1 MNSYPACKPRLTNRA
16 IVVFAC
22 LQALDVITTLL
33 GWRLGAQETNFVVA
47 HFMRI
52 GPVQGLI
59 AAKVI
64 GFLLVVAVFI
74 RRKERLVRLLN
85 LWFAAIVTWNLVI
98 IWMQWWATRR
108 P

>member
-1 MNSYPACKPRLTNRA
+1 MNSHPACKSQLTTRA
-16 IVVFAC
+16 IVVFAS

-33 GWRLGAQETNFVVA
+33 GWRLGAHETNFVVA

-59 AAKVI
+59 AAKVV
-64 GFLLVVAVFI
+64 GFLLVVAVFV

-85 LWFAAIVTWNLVI
+85 LWFAGIVTWNLVI